1 MMVRV
6 QYSDGNFDYVSPTV
20 LDNNLLAGRI
30 KKFLR
35 TSGWAI
41 VGHDPIRRPNDGKR
55 FYFGPEKRK
64 YADA

>member
-1 MMVRV
+1 MLMRV
-6 QYSDGNFDYVSPTV
+6 QYFSGEFDYVNHTT
-20 LDNNLLAGRI
+20 LDDKLLTGKI

-35 TSGWAI
+35 SSGWAV

-64 YADA
+64 YTEG